1 MSITTSPDK
10 PNRFAA
16 SDAIRARRTF
26 AFMCGVN
33 FVVYAM
39 GHHGGGALLTL
50 LLASVLISQVKMP
63 DAKVGGKTA
72 PDWMM
77 KSPRINEE
85 VADLWTSP
93 RMIIRLVTG
102 FLLVS
107 AALGAVL

>member
-1 MSITTSPDK
+1 MTITHSPDK

-26 AFMCGVN
+26 GFLCGVN
-33 FVVYAM
+33 FCVYAM

-50 LLASVLISQVKMP
+50 LLAATLISQVKMP

-72 PDWMM
+72 SDWMM
-77 KSPRINEE
+77 KSPRIKKEI
-85 VADLWTSP
+85 ADLWTSP
-93 RMIIRLVTG
+93 RMIIRLVAG
-102 FLLVS
+102 FLLIS